1 MVGEEGRAQVTRGTG
16 RQRKRQTK
24 PHPYPFFPLGV
35 YGLPHIYSK
44 TISGSDASRR
54 RCPEPLLLIPILFRS
69 HRHPPPLLVKEV
81 LQS

>member
-16 RQRKRQTK
+16 RQRKRQTQTTLGL
-24 PHPYPFFPLGV
+24 FFSPWRLWAPAH
-35 YGLPHIYSK
+35 LLK
-44 TISGSDASRR
+44 TISDLMQVSDV
-54 RCPEPLLLIPILFRS
+54 ILNSIFYFSFRS